1 MYKWNAEE
9 YKDNSPNQ
17 KKWALEL
24 LSKTHLTGNESVLDI
39 GYGDGEITTLIAGKV
54 NRGRVIGIDSSSEMI
69 ELAKQRFPSTTHPNL
84 SFVLKDAKDIDFNCE
99 FDLIFSN
106 ACLHWVTDHFP
117 VLKKIRKSLK
127 PSGRILF
134 QMGGKGNAAQIIEV
148 IEYIIKQGRW
158 SEFFNDFS
166 FPYGFCSPDEY
177 REWLNMLGFTT
188 VKAELVTKDMIHESS
203 EKLAA
208 WIRTTWLPY
217 TQRVS
222 ESKREKFIHA
232 IVTRYIKKYP
242 ADIEGRIHLQM
253 KRIEVQA
260 EL

>member
-39 GYGDGEITTLIAGKV
+39 GCGDGEITTLIAGKV
-54 NRGRVIGIDSSSEMI
+54 NRGRVIGIDSSAEMI
-69 ELAKQRFPSTTHPNL
+69 ALANQRFPSKSHPNL
-84 SFVLKDAKDIDFNCE
+84 SFIQKDARDIDFDCE

-106 ACLHWVTDHFP
+106 ACLHWITDHFP

-134 QMGGKGNAAQIIEV
+134 QMGGKENADHIIKVMEHV
-148 IEYIIKQGRW
+148 IEQAKW
-158 SEFFNDFS
+158 SAFFNDFK

-177 REWLNMLGFTT
+177 RAWLTKLEFTSIR
-188 VKAELVTKDMIHESS
+188 AELVTKDMLHEN
-203 EKLAA
+203 EDKLAS

-222 ESKREKFIHA
+222 ESKREEFIHA

>member
-24 LSKTHLTGNESVLDI
+24 LSKAQLRGYESVLDI
-39 GYGDGEITTLIAGKV
+39 GCGDGEITALIAGKV

-69 ELAKQRFPSTTHPNL
+69 ELANQRFPSKTHPNL
-84 SFVLKDAKDIDFNCE
+84 FFILKDAKDINFNCE

-106 ACLHWVTDHFP
+106 ACLHWVTDHLP
-117 VLKKIRKSLK
+117 VLKKIKKSLK
-127 PSGRILF
+127 PSGQILF
-134 QMGGKGNAAQIIEV
+134 QMGGKGNAEHIIEV
-148 IEYIIKQGRW
+148 MDLVIEQAEW
-158 SEFFNDFS
+158 HAFFNNFK

-177 REWLNMLGFTT
+177 RGWLTKLGFTSIR
-188 VKAELVTKDMIHESS
+188 AELVTKDMLHEN
-203 EKLAA
+203 EDKLAA

-217 TQRVS
+217 TQRIP
-222 ESKREKFIHA
+222 EPKREDFIRQVVKSHM
-232 IVTRYIKKYP
+232 RKYP
-242 ADIEGRIHLQM
+242 ADKDGCIHLEM
-253 KRIEVQA
+253 KRLEVQA